1 MYKSWFC
8 ITLILALSCGS
19 SQAQH
24 KFEVGIEFGAT
35 NDFYDFNDPGGHL
48 KKTAA
53 VSGAGG
59 INFRYNLKKNL
70 FLEAALVYRESQFG
84 FRFQSQQGGSSTNQ
98 DELLM
103 LPLRA
108 GYYFRLS
115 DKINISPVVGITP
128 VYRSFAGS
136 TASSGAFTSNNTTVF
151 YSYTGKD
158 ISRNFFFLVQ
168 GGVSVDYIFS
178 DKWRFSFNPNFY
190 YGFKTINIHEMDYT
204 VTSPGNFTVSK
215 SFINGYG
222 SMLNYN
228 FGIRYFLRSKMR

>member
-1 MYKSWFC
+1 M
-8 ITLILALSCGS
+8 TLFFVLACGR

-24 KFEVGIEFGAT
+24 KYEVGIEFGAT
-35 NDFYDFNDPGGHL
+35 NDLYDFNDPGGYL

-59 INFRYNLKKNL
+59 INFRHNLKKNL
-70 FLEAALVYRESQFG
+70 FLEAALIYRESQFG
-84 FRFQSQQGGSSTNQ
+84 FRFQSQQGGSYTNQ

-108 GYYFRLS
+108 GYYFKLS
-115 DKINISPVVGITP
+115 DKISISPIIGVAP

-136 TASSGAFTSNNTTVF
+136 GASSGAFTSNNTTVF

-158 ISRNFFFLVQ
+158 TRKDFFFLLQ
-168 GGVSVDYIFS
+168 GGVSLDYIFS

-204 VTSPGNFTVSK
+204 VTSPGSFRVSK

-228 FGIRYFLRSKMR
+228 FGIRYLLRSKKK